1 MRLLIAIVFGCAL
14 VLGFTQASSSGAA
27 ERGAQPSYEL
37 SVPPAD
43 QAPDQAAEDTTDG
56 VQLEGE
62 GENEGGYECKYSP
75 YCWRASQCEA
85 YCGGGLAVCQ
95 NGCCACAS

>member
-1 MRLLIAIVFGCAL
+1 MRMLIAIVFGCAL
-14 VLGFTQASSSGAA
+14 VLGFTQAGSSGRA
-27 ERGAQPSYEL
+27 ELGAQPSYEL
-37 SVPPAD
+37 SVPAAD
-43 QAPDQAAEDTTDG
+43 QAPVQAVEDVTDG

-62 GENEGGYECKYSP
+62 GEGAYECKYSP
-75 YCWRASQCEA
+75 YCQRASQCEA